1 MAGFSEAWAAVD
13 VEHNGEMVSPEVRP
27 LLQAVYSQCLAQ
39 PKDLA
44 KLKRGLEELLVYL
57 AREGRT
63 NANCWAVDL
72 FFGMSQGWEQDW
84 AEQNLPDEFHDV
96 LATMGDALHDT
107 VHSPAIAENFGA
119 LPEQLLERVKHIP
132 VLTA

>member
-1 MAGFSEAWAAVD
+1 MAGFSEAWAAVN
-13 VEHNGEMVSPEVRP
+13 VQWNGEVVAPGLRP

-57 AREGRT
+57 SVEGRT
-63 NANCWAVDL
+63 NANCWAVDW

-84 AEQNLPDEFHDV
+84 AEQNLPEEFHDV
-96 LATMGDALHDT
+96 LATMGEALHDT
-107 VHSPAIAENFGA
+107 VHSPAIAENFDS
-119 LPEQLLERVKHIP
+119 LPEQLLKRVRGIVVAP
-132 VLTA
+132 